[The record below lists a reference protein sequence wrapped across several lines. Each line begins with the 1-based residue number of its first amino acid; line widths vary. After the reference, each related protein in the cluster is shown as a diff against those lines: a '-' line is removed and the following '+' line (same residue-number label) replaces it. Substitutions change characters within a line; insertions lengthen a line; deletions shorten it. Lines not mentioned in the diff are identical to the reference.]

1 MQRGGTVLSEYGVS
15 MQDAVGLITAANESI
30 QDPAKVGTA
39 MKAMAVNMASVKAN
53 ASKGT
58 MELNKTAKALKEI
71 AGIDVYSDKSKG
83 QVKDMVQILDE
94 LNVKLKEGKIEQDE
108 YLALSEA
115 LAGKEQAAVFQALMG
130 NYETFKQI
138 QNEFNQGLHFGSA
151 EKENAAYVD
160 SLNGKLNKL
169 KEVWI
174 DTLMVLADSDS
185 LKGLLDVFISISEG
199 INTFIKTLD
208 SVNATLPTLFGIIGG
223 GSSFFKTLSSGL
235 DLAES
240 SGTKLTGGLTGIK
253 NVISKGVVPAIGSF
267 VKQGLLIGGV
277 TAAVQIGAYAWDEL
291 TNGVK
296 KSAEELGT
304 VEDEILSN
312 ISAQNEKIKILQT
325 TGVEY
330 EKLANKAK
338 RTTEEEE
345 EMIRL
350 GNELAQILPEMT
362 IGYDE
367 EGNAIL
373 SMTDDMQGLIN
384 KTKEA
389 VEQQNK
395 LLLGNRIEQSDEAL
409 KMLTDGELLGKDS
422 KGLNDQK
429 IQVQENYN
437 KRMQELQFEYQAIL
451 KQASEQE
458 GSTQRKLLENLSK
471 IRNEMLTEESN
482 FQTQYSDIQSRIVE
496 YSNIFREEM
505 DSTWRNSAG
514 LLTKELAPE
523 MEKSISSL
531 LNALDFSEISDENE
545 LEAVRRIFRELPELA
560 QSGAVDV
567 AKLGSQISDI
577 NKEFANTGNLEDYHT
592 NMKALAKSISDE
604 TGWDASVLEELFT
617 KITDGT
623 LESASS
629 LDTFLETFGKTKE
642 QLQNGDSLA
651 KALQEQFNE
660 MERFLNTLSDHDFSN
675 VEANLKLRMNL
686 QENTDIPK
694 QIRDMVDKLSKA
706 GVEDRYIISVA
717 GELMM
722 SLKDGK
728 LDEVEVEELRRRL
741 QYELGGKMSEQE
753 IEMTVNGILASFNTE
768 EMLKSIEGELG
779 SEKVTK
785 EVTIEA
791 DDPKKIEAINE
802 AIEKAKALLTERGLI
817 AKVQAVVEGEE
828 DLVFFEEIIK
838 RLPTDE
844 EHTNKF
850 IVENAQALSQLE
862 SYQEVLDYI
871 NSLPDHVIKSYGLT
885 TEGLEKTLDDTKE
898 LEKTITG
905 VNSNELK
912 VTASNDDVLQ
922 TIEDVEALIEI
933 SAKVEDG
940 KYKIDIDANTQ
951 TAIDNINSF
960 KNSINDL
967 NKSLSSSKT
976 VSYNANTAQAA
987 KNISGLITRVNEIKK
1002 LTGKTFKYYADTAQS
1017 AKNISG
1023 LITRVDQINKRNGKT
1038 FTWYANTA
1046 QAAKNISGLINRI
1059 DQINGKRSRSF
1070 NYTVNT
1076 TYKEQGLGD
1085 EDYAPS
1091 LPEVNTYAVSPLSSV
1106 ADEIASQTSSIQAS
1120 LRTGVGEINSFSSN
1134 MARATIKTPISLT
1147 GANINNALKQSVELL
1162 QELENRIDKV
1172 NNSISLLD
1180 KKMENAVGTT
1190 KINYLKEQNKLY
1202 KEQVNLQKEL
1212 ESSLKKQQSTY
1223 KSYLQKKGFK
1233 FNSDGNL
1240 TNYEEKLIAME
1251 KELARLE
1258 AAADKDSDKYNNYS
1272 GSSDKKKNSLKSTYE
1287 AAKKKADN
1295 YANSLAEIKKYLDE
1309 YIDITFTELPKV
1321 SEEWQDLQNAIAENN
1336 REIENL
1342 NRENKLYKF
1351 TTSIK
1356 KAQMQI
1362 ESISDKLDILSKQM
1376 ELEGTS
1382 TKNLEKYISLLKQQ
1396 QDLQESLVENHKKSI
1411 SVYQT
1416 DLSKYGFKFDKD
1428 GMVSNLDT
1436 ILNKHQNSSDLEH
1449 INGILEEYLALI
1461 NDELP
1466 DAEKELLDVTTAIRD
1481 QERALRDLAR
1491 NNELSKYTNNLKKA
1505 NMEVEALTDEIDIL
1519 SKKMNLYGTNT
1530 DDLEKYIS
1538 LLEKQRDLQAGII
1551 SDYENSLKV
1560 YQKDLAQF
1568 GFEFNKDGT
1577 INNLDNVLDGY
1588 QNTGDLEYING
1599 LLDEYLSLVNNEL
1612 PDAEK
1617 AWFDINIAIKE
1628 QEKALKEL
1636 ARNQKLDKFRNQILE
1651 LNNALSDTA
1660 NELDIISSK
1669 LEYAYGKDKLKLLD
1683 KQIDKYREQQEI
1695 QQALIDQYKEQ
1706 MRVYEQELSS
1716 LGFAFG
1722 QDGSITNLSQ
1732 ILSNFEGED
1741 LEDVK
1746 NLIEEYLDIQ
1756 NGSLPDAEKAW
1767 LDLEN
1772 AIKDTLKSQLDTTK
1786 EIEDKITDIYK
1797 KQVEERIE
1805 ALNKETDAKL
1815 KALKKQQDAYNK
1827 YRDEVDYQNEY
1838 EEKIAEIAELQKKLD
1853 IAMKDSSL
1861 NGQKKVQE
1869 LQKELAAAQKE
1880 LENLTQEKI
1889 DQNINDMFDKESERI
1904 EEENKAA
1911 IEELENQWSDTKIAE
1926 MVAQA
1931 LGSGVFTDIEGNV
1944 HSLEDVLIDFAEESG
1959 ELFGVLGSIIESE
1972 LITNLEIARDTVKD
1986 LAEIMNEFDLTG
1998 YAVEQTSRSIAA
2010 TTSNLSNLGSY
2021 STSVS
2026 NQVNITSP
2034 IINIEGNVDSNIVE
2048 ELKDISNKIKSEV
2061 IDAIATS
2068 IR

>member
-30 QDPAKVGTA
+30 QDPAKVGNA

-362 IGYDE
+362 IDYDE

-389 VEQQNK
+389 VEQQNR

-458 GSTQRKLLENLSK
+458 GSTQRKLLEKLSK

-629 LDTFLETFGKTKE
+629 LDTFLETFGRTKE

-660 MERFLNTLSDHDFSN
+660 MESFLNTLSDHDFSN

-791 DDPKKIEAINE
+791 DDPKKIEAINKAMDKVAKRE
-802 AIEKAKALLTERGLI
+802 KVYAAIKPVIDGDNEKFLLFAEIIEK
-817 AKVQAVVEGEE
+817 
-828 DLVFFEEIIK
+828 
-838 RLPTDE
+838 LPVSKE
-844 EHTNKF
+844 FTNKF
-850 IVENAQALSQLE
+850 IIENTDALSKLT
-862 SYQEVLDYI
+862 SYQEVVDYI
-871 NSLPDHVIKSYGLT
+871 NSLPDEVKKTYGIA

-960 KNSINDL
+960 KNSISDL

-987 KNISGLITRVNEIKK
+987 KNISGLIARVNEIKK
-1002 LTGKTFKYYADTAQS
+1002 LTGKTFKYYADTAQA

-1023 LITRVDQINKRNGKT
+1023 LITRVDQINRRNGKT

-1085 EDYAPS
+1085 EDYTPS

-1147 GANINNALKQSVELL
+1147 GTNINNALKQSVELL

-1258 AAADKDSDKYNNYS
+1258 AAADKASDKYNNYS

-1295 YANSLAEIKKYLDE
+1295 YADSLAEIKKYLDE

-1411 SVYQT
+1411 SVYQK

-1491 NNELSKYTNNLKKA
+1491 NNELSKYTNNLKKPTWR
-1505 NMEVEALTDEIDIL
+1505 L
-1519 SKKMNLYGTNT
+1519 KH
-1530 DDLEKYIS
+1530 
-1538 LLEKQRDLQAGII
+1538 LL
-1551 SDYENSLKV
+1551 
-1560 YQKDLAQF
+1560 
-1568 GFEFNKDGT
+1568 
-1577 INNLDNVLDGY
+1577 
-1588 QNTGDLEYING
+1588 
-1599 LLDEYLSLVNNEL
+1599 
-1612 PDAEK
+1612 
-1617 AWFDINIAIKE
+1617 
-1628 QEKALKEL
+1628 
-1636 ARNQKLDKFRNQILE
+1636 
-1651 LNNALSDTA
+1651 
-1660 NELDIISSK
+1660 
-1669 LEYAYGKDKLKLLD
+1669 
-1683 KQIDKYREQQEI
+1683 
-1695 QQALIDQYKEQ
+1695 
-1706 MRVYEQELSS
+1706 
-1716 LGFAFG
+1716 
-1722 QDGSITNLSQ
+1722 
-1732 ILSNFEGED
+1732 
-1741 LEDVK
+1741 
-1746 NLIEEYLDIQ
+1746 
-1756 NGSLPDAEKAW
+1756 
-1767 LDLEN
+1767 
-1772 AIKDTLKSQLDTTK
+1772 
-1786 EIEDKITDIYK
+1786 
-1797 KQVEERIE
+1797 
-1805 ALNKETDAKL
+1805 
-1815 KALKKQQDAYNK
+1815 
-1827 YRDEVDYQNEY
+1827 
-1838 EEKIAEIAELQKKLD
+1838 
-1853 IAMKDSSL
+1853 MK
-1861 NGQKKVQE
+1861 
-1869 LQKELAAAQKE
+1869 
-1880 LENLTQEKI
+1880 
-1889 DQNINDMFDKESERI
+1889 
-1904 EEENKAA
+1904 
-1911 IEELENQWSDTKIAE
+1911 
-1926 MVAQA
+1926 
-1931 LGSGVFTDIEGNV
+1931 
-1944 HSLEDVLIDFAEESG
+1944 
-1959 ELFGVLGSIIESE
+1959 
-1972 LITNLEIARDTVKD
+1972 
-1986 LAEIMNEFDLTG
+1986 
-1998 YAVEQTSRSIAA
+1998 
-2010 TTSNLSNLGSY
+2010 
-2021 STSVS
+2021 
-2026 NQVNITSP
+2026 
-2034 IINIEGNVDSNIVE
+2034 
-2048 ELKDISNKIKSEV
+2048 
-2061 IDAIATS
+2061 
-2068 IR
+2068 

>member
-1 MQRGGTVLSEYGVS
+1 MKRGGTVLSEYGVS
-15 MQDAVGLITAANESI
+15 LSDSVGLITAANEAI
-30 QDPAKVGTA
+30 QDPSKTGNALKTIA
-39 MKAMAVNMASVKAN
+39 INMAGVKTN
-53 ASKGT
+53 AAKGT
-58 MELNKTAKALKEI
+58 LELNKTAKSLKEI
-71 AGIDVYSDKSKG
+71 AGIDVYSNKAKG
-83 QVKDMVQILDE
+83 EIKDMVTILDE
-94 LNVKLKEGKIEQDE
+94 LNVKLKEGKLSQDDF
-108 YLALSEA
+108 YAVSEA
-115 LAGKEQAAVFQALMG
+115 LAGKENAAVLQSLMS
-130 NYETFKQI
+130 NYDTFKQI
-138 QNEFNQGLHFGSA
+138 QSEFNQGLHFGSA

-185 LKGLLDVFISISEG
+185 IKGLLDVFISISEG
-199 INTFIKTLD
+199 INTFIKALD

-235 DLAES
+235 DSAES
-240 SGTKLTGGLTGIK
+240 SGIKLTGGLTGIK
-253 NVISKGVVPAIGSF
+253 NVISKGVVPAIGNF

-277 TAAVQIGAYAWDEL
+277 TAAVQVGAYAWDEL

-384 KTKEA
+384 TTTEA
-389 VEQQNK
+389 VEQQNR

-409 KMLTDGELLGKDS
+409 KMLTDGEIFGEDS

-429 IQVQENYN
+429 IAIQKAYN
-437 KRMQELQFEYQAIL
+437 SRMQDLQFEYQAIL
-451 KQASEQE
+451 KQASEEE

-531 LNALDFSEISDENE
+531 LNVLDFSEISDENE

-560 QSGAVDV
+560 QSSAVDV
-567 AKLGSQISDI
+567 AKLVSQISDI

-592 NMKALAKSISDE
+592 NMKALAKSISEE
-604 TGWDASVLEELFT
+604 TEWDASVLEELFT

-629 LDTFLETFGKTKE
+629 LDTFLETFGRTRE

-660 MERFLNTLSDHDFSN
+660 MESFLNTLSDHDFSN

-791 DDPKKIEAINE
+791 DDPDKIEAINKAMDKVAKRE
-802 AIEKAKALLTERGLI
+802 KVYAAIESVIDGDNEKFLLF
-817 AKVQAVVEGEE
+817 A
-828 DLVFFEEIIK
+828 EIIEK
-838 RLPTDE
+838 LPASKE
-844 EHTNKF
+844 FTNKF
-850 IVENAQALSQLE
+850 IIENADALSKLT
-862 SYQEVLDYI
+862 SYQEVVDYI
-871 NSLPDHVIKSYGLT
+871 NSLPDEVKKTYGIT

-960 KNSINDL
+960 KNSVNDL

-1002 LTGKTFKYYADTAQS
+1002 LTGKTFKYYADTAQA

-1038 FTWYANTA
+1038 FTWHANTA

-1059 DQINGKRSRSF
+1059 DQINGKRSKTF

-1076 TYKEQGLGD
+1076 SYEKQSLGD

-1091 LPEVNTYAVSPLSSV
+1091 LPEVNTYTVSPLSSV

-1120 LRTGVGEINSFSSN
+1120 LRTGIGEINSFSSN
-1134 MARATIKTPISLT
+1134 MARASTQSTPLAIQGYNIHDTLKYNIK
-1147 GANINNALKQSVELL
+1147 LL
-1162 QELENRIDKV
+1162 QELENRISKV
-1172 NNSISLLD
+1172 NNEISLLD

-1190 KINYLKEQNKLY
+1190 KIKYLQQQNELY
-1202 KEQVNLQKEL
+1202 KEQANIQKELQSNLQK
-1212 ESSLKKQQSTY
+1212 QHNYY
-1223 KSYLQKKGFK
+1223 KYYLQQKGFS

-1240 TNYEEKLIAME
+1240 TNYEEKLLAME

-1258 AAADKDSDKYNNYS
+1258 AEADKASDKYNSYTGDNE
-1272 GSSDKKKNSLKSTYE
+1272 KTKNSLKSTYE

-1295 YANSLAEIKKYLDE
+1295 YADSLAEIKKHLDAYLDV
-1309 YIDITFTELPKV
+1309 TFTELPKAT
-1321 SEEWQDLQNAIAENN
+1321 EEWQGLQNAIAENSK
-1336 REIENL
+1336 EIENL
-1342 NRENKLYKF
+1342 NRQNKLYKF
-1351 TTSIK
+1351 NNAIK
-1356 KAQMQI
+1356 EVETQI
-1362 ESISDKLDILSKQM
+1362 DSLSDKLDILSIKM
-1376 ELEGTS
+1376 ELEGTDS
-1382 TKNLEKYISLLKQQ
+1382 KHIQQYINLLQQ
-1396 QDLQESLVENHKKSI
+1396 QQNLQQSLINNYKSSMGAYQDDLR
-1411 SVYQT
+1411 
-1416 DLSKYGFKFDKD
+1416 KYGFSFDQS
-1428 GMVSNLDT
+1428 GQITNLDET
-1436 ILNKHQNSSDLEH
+1436 LNKHQNSSDLEH
-1449 INGILEEYLALI
+1449 INSILDEYLSLI
-1461 NDELP
+1461 GDKLP
-1466 DAEKELLDVTTAIRD
+1466 DAEKELLSIT
-1481 QERALRDLAR
+1481 
-1491 NNELSKYTNNLKKA
+1491 LSIT
-1505 NMEVEALTDEIDIL
+1505 
-1519 SKKMNLYGTNT
+1519 
-1530 DDLEKYIS
+1530 
-1538 LLEKQRDLQAGII
+1538 KQQ
-1551 SDYENSLKV
+1551 
-1560 YQKDLAQF
+1560 
-1568 GFEFNKDGT
+1568 
-1577 INNLDNVLDGY
+1577 
-1588 QNTGDLEYING
+1588 
-1599 LLDEYLSLVNNEL
+1599 
-1612 PDAEK
+1612 
-1617 AWFDINIAIKE
+1617 
-1628 QEKALKEL
+1628 KALEEL
-1636 ARNQKLDKFRNQILE
+1636 VRTQKLAPFTNKILE
-1651 LNNALSDTA
+1651 LNEALESTS
-1660 NELDIISSK
+1660 NELDMISSK

-1683 KQIDKYREQQEI
+1683 QQIEKYKEQQKI
-1695 QQALIDQYKEQ
+1695 QQELIDQHKAQ
-1706 MRVYEQELSS
+1706 MGVYQSELFKY
-1716 LGFAFG
+1716 GFNFG
-1722 QDGSITNLSQ
+1722 SDGSVLNIASVLGNY
-1732 ILSNFEGED
+1732 EGEG
-1741 LEDVK
+1741 LEYVK
-1746 NLIEEYLDIQ
+1746 NLLQEYLDIQ
-1756 NGSLPDAEKAW
+1756 NGDLPDAEKAW
-1767 LDLEN
+1767 QDLDN
-1772 AIKDTLKSQLDTTK
+1772 AIKDTLKNQLDTTK
-1786 EIEDKITDIYK
+1786 DIENKITDIYK
-1797 KQVEERIE
+1797 KQIEERIK

-1827 YRDEVDYQNEY
+1827 YREEVDYKEEY
-1838 EEKIAEIAELQKKLD
+1838 DEKLAEVLEIQKQLD

-1880 LENLTQEKI
+1880 LQKLTQDKI
-1889 DQNINDMFDKESERI
+1889 DQNINDMFDKEAERL
-1904 EEENKAA
+1904 EEENNKA
-1911 IEELENQWSDTKIAE
+1911 IENLENTWSDSKIAE

-1944 HSLEDVLIDFAEESG
+1944 HSLEDVLVDFAEESG

-1972 LITNLEIARDTVKD
+1972 LITNLQIAKDTVRE
-1986 LAEIMNEFDLTG
+1986 LSSIMSEFDLVG
-1998 YAVEQTSRSIAA
+1998 YTSTQISRSIQGVTSRMANSGTYA
-2010 TTSNLSNLGSY
+2010 TTNN
-2021 STSVS
+2021 
-2026 NQVNITSP
+2026 NNINITSP
-2034 IINIEGNVDSNIVE
+2034 IINIEGNVDANVVE
-2048 ELKDISNKIKSEV
+2048 ELKKVSEKIKIDV
-2061 IDAIATS
+2061 IDAIAGS

>member
-30 QDPAKVGTA
+30 QDPAKVGNA

-389 VEQQNK
+389 VEQQNR

-458 GSTQRKLLENLSK
+458 GSTQRKLLEKLSK

-531 LNALDFSEISDENE
+531 LNVLDFSEISDENE

-629 LDTFLETFGKTKE
+629 LDTFLETFGRTKE

-660 MERFLNTLSDHDFSN
+660 MESFLNTLSDHDFSN

-791 DDPKKIEAINE
+791 DDPKKIEAINKAMDKVAKRE
-802 AIEKAKALLTERGLI
+802 KVYAAIKPVIDGDNEKFLLFAEIIEK
-817 AKVQAVVEGEE
+817 
-828 DLVFFEEIIK
+828 
-838 RLPTDE
+838 LPVSKE
-844 EHTNKF
+844 FTNKF
-850 IVENAQALSQLE
+850 IIENTDALSKLT
-862 SYQEVLDYI
+862 SYQEVVDYI
-871 NSLPDHVIKSYGLT
+871 NSLPDEVKKTYGIA

-987 KNISGLITRVNEIKK
+987 KNISGLIARVNEIKK
-1002 LTGKTFKYYADTAQS
+1002 LTGKTFKYYADTAQA

-1023 LITRVDQINKRNGKT
+1023 LITRVDQINRRNGKT

-1085 EDYAPS
+1085 EDYTPS

-1147 GANINNALKQSVELL
+1147 GTNINNALKQSVELL

-1258 AAADKDSDKYNNYS
+1258 AAADKASDKYNNYS

-1295 YANSLAEIKKYLDE
+1295 YADSLAEIKKYLDE

-1411 SVYQT
+1411 SVYQK

-1491 NNELSKYTNNLKKA
+1491 NNELSKYTNNLKKPTWR
-1505 NMEVEALTDEIDIL
+1505 L
-1519 SKKMNLYGTNT
+1519 KH
-1530 DDLEKYIS
+1530 
-1538 LLEKQRDLQAGII
+1538 LL
-1551 SDYENSLKV
+1551 
-1560 YQKDLAQF
+1560 
-1568 GFEFNKDGT
+1568 
-1577 INNLDNVLDGY
+1577 
-1588 QNTGDLEYING
+1588 
-1599 LLDEYLSLVNNEL
+1599 
-1612 PDAEK
+1612 
-1617 AWFDINIAIKE
+1617 
-1628 QEKALKEL
+1628 
-1636 ARNQKLDKFRNQILE
+1636 
-1651 LNNALSDTA
+1651 
-1660 NELDIISSK
+1660 
-1669 LEYAYGKDKLKLLD
+1669 
-1683 KQIDKYREQQEI
+1683 
-1695 QQALIDQYKEQ
+1695 
-1706 MRVYEQELSS
+1706 
-1716 LGFAFG
+1716 
-1722 QDGSITNLSQ
+1722 
-1732 ILSNFEGED
+1732 
-1741 LEDVK
+1741 
-1746 NLIEEYLDIQ
+1746 
-1756 NGSLPDAEKAW
+1756 
-1767 LDLEN
+1767 
-1772 AIKDTLKSQLDTTK
+1772 
-1786 EIEDKITDIYK
+1786 
-1797 KQVEERIE
+1797 
-1805 ALNKETDAKL
+1805 
-1815 KALKKQQDAYNK
+1815 
-1827 YRDEVDYQNEY
+1827 
-1838 EEKIAEIAELQKKLD
+1838 
-1853 IAMKDSSL
+1853 MK
-1861 NGQKKVQE
+1861 
-1869 LQKELAAAQKE
+1869 
-1880 LENLTQEKI
+1880 
-1889 DQNINDMFDKESERI
+1889 
-1904 EEENKAA
+1904 
-1911 IEELENQWSDTKIAE
+1911 
-1926 MVAQA
+1926 
-1931 LGSGVFTDIEGNV
+1931 
-1944 HSLEDVLIDFAEESG
+1944 
-1959 ELFGVLGSIIESE
+1959 
-1972 LITNLEIARDTVKD
+1972 
-1986 LAEIMNEFDLTG
+1986 
-1998 YAVEQTSRSIAA
+1998 
-2010 TTSNLSNLGSY
+2010 
-2021 STSVS
+2021 
-2026 NQVNITSP
+2026 
-2034 IINIEGNVDSNIVE
+2034 
-2048 ELKDISNKIKSEV
+2048 
-2061 IDAIATS
+2061 
-2068 IR
+2068 